1 MSSMEISINSTQ
13 QRALRAIASFNTR
26 GRPGA
31 AEEIVFGFKGVR
43 PQTIKALQRRGL
55 AGVRKPKAGQKGAG
69 ERFFYLTPAGRRV
82 VSA

>member
-1 MSSMEISINSTQ
+1 MSSMDLTSSQQTALTVISE
-13 QRALRAIASFNTR
+13 FNTR